1 LSIQSPINDAG
12 RLAALTDTGM
22 LDSPADESLDR
33 ITSLVSHVLAVPVAL
48 VSLVDRDR
56 QFFKS
61 SIGLSEPLASKRET
75 PLSHSFCKHVV
86 ASAAPLIVEDART
99 HPIVSTN
106 GAVTDLGVVA
116 YLGVPLTTGS
126 GHVLGALCAIDGTTR
141 QWNANDVRVM
151 RDMAEI
157 VMREIA
163 LHREIAQRKKA
174 EQQQQLLIAELHHR
188 VKNTLTVVQSL
199 IALSIRHTDSLDAFR
214 ESIVG
219 RITSLATTHTLL
231 VEGQWLSISLRAL
244 IEGELRAHDE
254 GGRITV
260 DGPEVMLSSRTAVA
274 IGMAMHEL
282 ITNAVKHGAL
292 SIVAGRVALRWS
304 VIPAVDGDRLVLEW
318 TESGGPPVCEPKTR
332 GFGSV
337 LLERVLSSEFNGKIT
352 SDYRRSGLH
361 VRMETSLT
369 AEAAK

>member
-1 LSIQSPINDAG
+1 MTIQSPITNSG

-22 LDSPADESLDR
+22 LDSPADESFDR
-33 ITSLVSHVLAVPVAL
+33 ITTLVSHVLGVPVAL
-48 VSLVDRDR
+48 VSLVDRNR

-61 SIGLSEPLASKRET
+61 SMGLSEPVASARET

-86 ASAAPLIVEDART
+86 ASAAPLIVEDARS
-99 HPIVSTN
+99 HPVVSTN
-106 GAVTDLGVVA
+106 CAVTDLGVVA
-116 YLGVPLTTGS
+116 YLGVPLTTAS
-126 GHVLGALCAIDGTTR
+126 GHVLGALCAIDGKTR
-141 QWNANDVRVM
+141 QWDAKDVRVM

-163 LHREIAQRKKA
+163 LHHEIAQRKKA

-199 IALSIRHTDSLDAFR
+199 VALSIRHTDSLDAFR
-214 ESIVG
+214 KSIVG

-231 VEGQWLSISLRAL
+231 VEGHWLSISLRAL
-244 IEGELRAHDE
+244 IEGELRAHDD
-254 GGRITV
+254 GGRITIE
-260 DGPEVMLSSRTAVA
+260 GPDVMLSSRTAVA

-292 SIVAGRVALRWS
+292 SIAAGHVDLRWS
-304 VIPAVDGDRLVLEW
+304 VAPAVDGDRLALEW
-318 TESGGPPVCEPKTR
+318 TESGGPPVSKPKTK

-337 LLERVLSSEFNGKIT
+337 LLERVLTSEFNGKIA

-361 VRMETSLT
+361 VHMETSLPL
-369 AEAAK
+369 EVAK